1 MRKLVLIVPFALFAC
16 ATPYQRS
23 GLRGGFSDTQL
34 KENVFRVYFRGNGF
48 SDAAR
53 TADFALLHGA
63 ELALEHGYPFFAIAN
78 EDSMTLVAATNNGRY
93 GSDIMVAPSSR
104 NTIVCYQEK
113 PSDAGALV
121 YEAAFIRKTLRAKYD
136 IQ

>member
-1 MRKLVLIVPFALFAC
+1 MRKLLLIVPFAVFAC

-34 KENVFRVYFRGNGF
+34 KENVFRVHFRGNGF

-63 ELALEHGYPFFAIAN
+63 ELALEHGFPFFAIAS
-78 EDSMTLVAATNNGRY
+78 EESTTLIAATSSVRY
-93 GSDIMVAPSSR
+93 GSNIMVAPSSQ
-104 NTIVCYQEK
+104 NTIVCYQEM